1 MFGSALMF
9 HDTIKTSRNAIIS
22 EEKKTSRA
30 VSKPMQFSH
39 GNPIFRLI
47 QELDKCT
54 VQKEN

>member
-1 MFGSALMF
+1 MF

-22 EEKKTSRA
+22 KEKKTFRA

-54 VQKEN
+54 MQKQN